1 MNTGAIVCQYFV
13 IANLCESIPASLTV
27 ISVTNCNRCTG
38 DGSIVCDAT
47 DECSVTTVISV
58 VILIALVCKY
68 PFLIVLGV
76 VSGQACCC
84 GYVIN
89 RE

>member
-13 IANLCESIPASLTV
+13 IANLC
-27 ISVTNCNRCTG
+27 

-58 VILIALVCKY
+58 VILIALVCMY